1 MKCFKMFVLTIVSF
15 LFLGYINVSAEN
27 VATSEELLEC
37 LSNGGTCT
45 LTANLDVSDRMVID
59 TGKTVVLDLNGKT
72 LNLTYT
78 TDNYAVLVKGNLT
91 IQGNGTFTI
100 TNDFG
105 IGVVGTLVIENG
117 VFNNTENGDYLIG
130 NWGSTTINGGKF
142 NADYCAVNGFQG
154 TTVINGGEFNS
165 KSFVH
170 EELGY
175 AIYWAILGNVTINKG
190 TFNQVLTWEN
200 MLTENSEVTY
210 KLDGDNNF
218 YETIEIVG
226 NVTLDL
232 NGKTITAAD
241 SFVGDTVFTVLR
253 NGKLTINDSKGTG
266 KITTGLNE
274 SVYSVVKMTKKGESA
289 TGDVAELVVNGGTLE
304 GYYYAITGNGGRH
317 DTKVTIND
325 GKLLGL
331 NPKDNLGIYQPQN
344 GILNING
351 GEITGLTGVEVR
363 AGKLVV
369 TGGKI
374 TGTASTLKYESNGSG
389 STSIGGG
396 ITIAQHTTTLA
407 IDAKISGGEISGK
420 EALYVVFPEANPNK
434 EIVKVEVS
442 GGKFNTTVK
451 DFLKE
456 NYAVKKVDNKFE
468 VYEKYNVR
476 IALLE
481 NVEAVLSTEYA
492 EIGEE
497 VTITLTPKVGFEFS
511 KLVVIAND
519 NTNVNV
525 TKVSDTVYK
534 FVMPE
539 DEVAITVKY
548 TPIQTTEI
556 PVVGENAEIGV
567 KDPVKTEEVLL
578 ETLEGITDE
587 TLKEVLENTSVKV
600 KVEVEDVVATDE
612 TKEEFESALEDVKDA
627 KLVSYFDITVAV
639 KNALTNESVTTLT
652 DLTKEIELM
661 VEIPTNLEEVKEGY
675 TRTYYIVREHNGK
688 VERLENVKVSHDG
701 KHVVFSSKEF
711 STYALAYTDS
721 LETTTPDTGDNILS
735 FVALGFISV
744 AAIGMALNNLKRRTN
759 R

>member
-1 MKCFKMFVLTIVSF
+1 LSLPSCFLPSSGELCFDPGIHKGVQQIH
-15 LFLGYINVSAEN
+15 AEQN
-27 VATSEELLEC
+27 EC
-37 LSNGGTCT
+37 
-45 LTANLDVSDRMVID
+45 
-59 TGKTVVLDLNGKT
+59 
-72 LNLTYT
+72 
-78 TDNYAVLVKGNLT
+78 
-91 IQGNGTFTI
+91 
-100 TNDFG
+100 
-105 IGVVGTLVIENG
+105 
-117 VFNNTENGDYLIG
+117 
-130 NWGSTTINGGKF
+130 
-142 NADYCAVNGFQG
+142 
-154 TTVINGGEFNS
+154 
-165 KSFVH
+165 
-170 EELGY
+170 
-175 AIYWAILGNVTINKG
+175 
-190 TFNQVLTWEN
+190 
-200 MLTENSEVTY
+200 
-210 KLDGDNNF
+210 
-218 YETIEIVG
+218 
-226 NVTLDL
+226 
-232 NGKTITAAD
+232 
-241 SFVGDTVFTVLR
+241 
-253 NGKLTINDSKGTG
+253 
-266 KITTGLNE
+266 
-274 SVYSVVKMTKKGESA
+274 
-289 TGDVAELVVNGGTLE
+289 
-304 GYYYAITGNGGRH
+304 GNGGRH

-556 PVVGENAEIGV
+556 P
-567 KDPVKTEEVLL
+567 
-578 ETLEGITDE
+578 
-587 TLKEVLENTSVKV
+587 
-600 KVEVEDVVATDE
+600 
-612 TKEEFESALEDVKDA
+612 ESNW
-627 KLVSYFDITVAV
+627 S
-639 KNALTNESVTTLT
+639 
-652 DLTKEIELM
+652 
-661 VEIPTNLEEVKEGY
+661 
-675 TRTYYIVREHNGK
+675 
-688 VERLENVKVSHDG
+688 
-701 KHVVFSSKEF
+701 
-711 STYALAYTDS
+711 
-721 LETTTPDTGDNILS
+721 
-735 FVALGFISV
+735 
-744 AAIGMALNNLKRRTN
+744 
-759 R
+759 